1 MSLAQYQTDMVKIIK
16 TETVMSTYLTEIS
29 HRNFFEM
36 KPIMKKLILLAG
48 IIIGIVVAMIQYQI
62 HF

>member
-1 MSLAQYQTDMVKIIK
+1 MIIQTDMVKIIK
-16 TETVMSTYLTEIS
+16 TETVMVTYLGEIS

>member
-1 MSLAQYQTDMVKIIK
+1 MVKIIK
-16 TETVMSTYLTEIS
+16 TETVMFTYLREIS